1 MKAAG
6 VICALALA
14 VLWAAAAGADTLARV
29 MERGALACGVTD
41 DFTGFSDR
49 DDADNWS
56 GFHVDFCRAVAA
68 ATLGDPSKIDFVPVS
83 GATRLDALVGGEV
96 DLLIG
101 GSPWTFT
108 TDTGAGVEVSGTSYY
123 GGQGFMV
130 PRALGLTSGRE
141 LDGMRVCVALEE
153 SAIQYLTDFFRANQ
167 IAFSPVPVESVVAAR
182 IAYHGGEC
190 DVYSA
195 DVSVLASL
203 RAGFPAP
210 QDHLILP
217 EIISKAP
224 VGPLVRHGD
233 EQWSDIVRWTLNLLI
248 AAEELGATSANV
260 GELAVS
266 SDNPAIAR
274 LLGKTIDVGSPLGL
288 SPDWT
293 VRVIGAVGNYG
304 EIFGRNIGENTPVGL
319 PRGLNA
325 LWTAGGLLYAPPFR

>member
-1 MKAAG
+1 MKAAS

-14 VLWAAAAGADTLARV
+14 VVPAAAAGADTLARV
-29 MERGALACGVTD
+29 KERGAVACGVAD
-41 DFTGFSDR
+41 DFIGFSDR
-49 DDADNWS
+49 DDAGNWS

-68 ATLGDPSKIDFVPVS
+68 AVLGESGKVVFVS
-83 GATRLDALVGGEV
+83 GTGAERLEALAAGDVDLLVGGV
-96 DLLIG
+96 SWSFAI
-101 GSPWTFT
+101 
-108 TDTGAGVEVSGTSYY
+108 DTGPGLEVGGTSYY

-130 PRALGLTSGRE
+130 PRARGLTSGRE
-141 LDGMRVCVALEE
+141 LDGMRVCMAAQE
-153 SAIQYLTDFFRANQ
+153 SAIQYITDFFRANQ
-167 IAFSPVPVESVVAAR
+167 IAFSPVPVESMEAAR
-182 IAYHGGEC
+182 MAYLGGEC

-224 VGPLVRHGD
+224 VGPIVRQD
-233 EQWSDIVRWTLNLLI
+233 DAQWSDIVRWTLNLLV

-260 GELAVS
+260 GELAAS

-274 LLGKTIDVGSPLGL
+274 LLGKAIDVGMPLGL
-288 SPDWT
+288 APDWT